1 MRLKHEAE
9 QEKPDTNLQLGRKGA
24 LRISSRFLMTLFGL
38 ISTIVIKRN
47 MGYET
52 IGMLAFAVA
61 YVEMFNILGDLGVST
76 AHNKRVNEHELDE
89 GKCNGTYITIRLIL
103 NIFMIGTILSSIL
116 VYKHV
121 LGYNYESE
129 LMEWVLYL
137 TIFRFFI
144 EHNIETFKI
153 INAAKLE
160 IAKNLVPRI
169 IGRFLQ
175 MLMKC
180 GIAIIGFSATYLVG
194 AEIVACTLILLMLFL
209 LFRGAPL
216 KRFNRSYFKIYATFA
231 LPVIFIGLVG
241 SLSHRLDKVM
251 IQVFV
256 DSEEVGIY
264 SIPLSISL
272 IFLMIAMQITKLLFP
287 TFSRLHSRKKFEQIN
302 LLSNRAVKYISMS
315 MIAPLVFF
323 LVFAEPVMV
332 LLFGSDA
339 AVSAPILQVL
349 LLGTY
354 VTAIVTPYAIQV
366 VSTGHLKIALGLSSL
381 TLILVVVLNAIFI
394 PDDLFGYQL
403 FGLGGLGAAITTSLS
418 LFIRGIFAKYFA
430 KKLTGTRG
438 YTRIWTHLLAGGLS
452 AVVGYLIWTALP
464 TDWYFLPLYGF
475 AILVTSFIILFI
487 TKEFTRK
494 EFDFF
499 WNAINPRKMKRYIV
513 TEIRGQ

>member
-1 MRLKHEAE
+1 M
-9 QEKPDTNLQLGRKGA
+9 
-24 LRISSRFLMTLFGL
+24 RISSRFLMTLFGL

-76 AHNKRVNEHELDE
+76 AHNKRVNEHKLDE

-103 NIFMIGTILSSIL
+103 NVFMIGTILTSIL
-116 VYKHV
+116 VYKYL
-121 LGYNYESE
+121 LGYAYESE
-129 LMEWVLYL
+129 VMEWILYL
-137 TIFRFFI
+137 TIFRFFL

-169 IGRFLQ
+169 VGRFLQ
-175 MLMKC
+175 MLIKC
-180 GIAIIGFSATYLVG
+180 AIAIIGFSATYLVG
-194 AEIVACTLILLMLFL
+194 AEIVACAVILILLYL
-209 LFRGAPL
+209 LFRKAPL
-216 KRFNRSYFKIYATFA
+216 KRFDRAYFKIYATFA

-251 IQVFV
+251 IQAFV
-256 DSEEVGIY
+256 GSEEVGIY

-272 IFLMIAMQITKLLFP
+272 IFLMVAMQITKLLFP
-287 TFSRLHSRKKFEQIN
+287 TFSRLHSRKKFDQIN
-302 LLSNRAVKYISMS
+302 TLSNRAVKYISMS

-323 LVFAEPVMV
+323 FVFAEPIMI

-339 AVSAPILQVL
+339 TVSAPILQVL

-366 VSTGHLKIALGLSSL
+366 VSTGHLRIALGLSSF
-381 TLILVVVLNAIFI
+381 TLIMVVILNAVFI
-394 PDDLFGYQL
+394 PDELFGYQV

-418 LFIRGIFAKYFA
+418 LLMRGIFAKYFA
-430 KKLTGTRG
+430 KRLTGTLG
-438 YTRIWTHLLAGGLS
+438 YPRIWTHLLAGCISG
-452 AVVGYLIWTALP
+452 AVGYLIWISLP
-464 TDWYFLPLYGF
+464 TDWYFLPIYGI
-475 AILVTSFIILFI
+475 ALLGATLSILFL
-487 TKEFTRK
+487 TKEFTR
-494 EFDFF
+494 EELQFF
-499 WNAINPRKMKRYIV
+499 WNAIDPRKMKRYIV
-513 TEIRGQ
+513 SEIRGQ